1 MVLKPTRIPVLT
13 TGEARDGLN
22 QIANTFSRD
31 GLNSLPVIF
40 GRHRKP
46 QGLIIPIE
54 LWDLVE
60 DAWDLAQADQALA
73 DADNT
78 WLTPE
83 AVKAQLATR

>member
-1 MVLKPTRIPVLT
+1 MPSES
-13 TGEARDGLN
+13 EARARLN

-40 GRHRKP
+40 GSHRKP

-60 DAWDLAQADQALA
+60 DAWDLAQADHRRLPHHS
-73 DADNT
+73 T
-78 WLTPE
+78 TS
-83 AVKAQLATR
+83 